1 MLPPLANPMRFLLPA
16 FTFVMLLLLYSV
28 LQLYAS
34 ALSRWLEGLG
44 TLTYVG
50 GIALLSWL
58 LCRE

>member
-1 MLPPLANPMRFLLPA
+1 MRFLLPA